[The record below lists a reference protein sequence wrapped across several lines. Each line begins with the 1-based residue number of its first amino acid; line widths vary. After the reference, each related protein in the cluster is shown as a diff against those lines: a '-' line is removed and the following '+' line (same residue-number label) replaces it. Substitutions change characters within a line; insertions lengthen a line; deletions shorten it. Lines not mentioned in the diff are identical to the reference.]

1 MKGKRFFPHYYFIL
15 YGIFDFSGGKV
26 IGVAVEISHAL
37 LKTGEDLLIICRYNS
52 PRHWSKP
59 CIRLNGDTCELAGK
73 FCSALPRK

>member
-1 MKGKRFFPHYYFIL
+1 M
-15 YGIFDFSGGKV
+15 

-59 CIRLNGDTCELAGK
+59 CIRLNGDSCELAGK